1 MKKLENLTNVT
12 APSVDFPYG
21 DLKNN
26 TGTNN
31 GTPVNRALI
40 SDVIQ
45 FGQKLADEAGIVIN
59 DIEDN
64 NDDGW
69 QLYEAFRKL
78 TKPYKDYTFNVTQ
91 SGTNAPVVTVLGLN
105 EIGNIVWTRTGVGEY
120 LGTLTGAFTP
130 SNKIHLFINPR
141 PSFPPNDISASLL
154 QNNSNTVVLNTYN
167 GASFTDNCLDST
179 AGFIRIYD

>member
-1 MKKLENLTNVT
+1 MKKLENLTNVE

-45 FGQKLADEAGIVIN
+45 FGQKLADEAGVVIN

-69 QLYEAFRKL
+69 QLYEAFQRL
-78 TKPYKDYTFNVTQ
+78 TAKKYVKQVSSEFDGESFTITRAEIQAAFVGVNPF
-91 SGTNAPVVTVLGLN
+91 SSFVLGTGTSDSPFSDFSISVWALSGGIWILIPNTSSAGGANVSVNNTNGNVIIILN
-105 EIGNIVWTRTGVGEY
+105 IAAVDPAVPVRFV
-120 LGTLTGAFTP
+120 
-130 SNKIHLFINPR
+130 
-141 PSFPPNDISASLL
+141 L
-154 QNNSNTVVLNTYN
+154 Q
-167 GASFTDNCLDST
+167 G
-179 AGFIRIYD
+179 

>member
-1 MKKLENLTNVT
+1 MKKLENLTNVV

-59 DIEDN
+59 DIEDSEA
-64 NDDGW
+64 DGW

-78 TKPYKDYTFNVTQ
+78 TKPYKVLTGLLTQ
-91 SGTNAPVVTVLGLN
+91 SGTSAPTVTILGLN
-105 EIGNIVWTRTGVGEY
+105 EIGTPVMAYGSVGQY
-120 LGTLTGAFTP
+120 TLTITGAFVVGKTTWSIATGINGGIEFFLRNTNVNEFLIDSRAAGVATDAILDNTP
-130 SNKIHLFINPR
+130 FE
-141 PSFPPNDISASLL
+141 
-154 QNNSNTVVLNTYN
+154 
-167 GASFTDNCLDST
+167 
-179 AGFIRIYD
+179 IRVYD

>member
-45 FGQKLADEAGIVIN
+45 FGQKLADEAGVVIN

-78 TKPYKDYTFNVTQ
+78 TKPYKVLTGLLTQ
-91 SGTNAPVVTVLGLN
+91 SGTSAPTVTILGLN
-105 EIGNIVWTRTGVGEY
+105 EIGTPVMAYSGVGQYTLTITSAFVVGKTTWSIATGVNGGLE
-120 LGTLTGAFTP
+120 
-130 SNKIHLFINPR
+130 
-141 PSFPPNDISASLL
+141 SFLRNTDVNSFVIDSRSGGSPTNGIL
-154 QNNSNTVVLNTYN
+154 SNTP
-167 GASFTDNCLDST
+167 FE
-179 AGFIRIYD
+179 IRVYD

>member
-1 MKKLENLTNVT
+1 MIKLEDKVNTIPPD
-12 APSVDFPYG
+12 ADYPFG
-21 DLKNN
+21 DIKDST
-26 TGTNN
+26 TGNP
-31 GTPVNRALI
+31 GTPVSRQTYADLH
-40 SDVIQ
+40 Q
-45 FGQKLADEAGIVIN
+45 FFAKMFFESGIVAN
-59 DIEDN
+59 DLPDN
-64 NDDGW
+64 ETNGF

-167 GASFTDNCLDST
+167 GASFADNCLDST